1 MTRVISLLRCG
12 GYVFLS
18 GSHRERR
25 RGRSRTLPGADSY
38 VRLMGAAL
46 GFVLGEVVV
55 AAVGYSLLPRELHD
69 SWKNPLLGVALAGA
83 LLMFVAIRLVNA
95 HTTQIFTVVSA
106 GAGAYLLSCG
116 WFIRKTLVGQV
127 AGTR

>member
-1 MTRVISLLRCG
+1 MATFSYLAATA
-12 GYVFLS
+12 S
-18 GSHRERR
+18 GAAT
-25 RGRSRTLPGADSY
+25 GVVLYLVLIPTFG
-38 VRLMGAAL
+38 LMGAAL